1 MDNISKQEI
10 LNNIA
15 DITFKDQTKLV
26 DVISDIIIKDRDI
39 GFAIDISGKNLQ
51 EVEEI
56 RNKAINKLNK
66 ISNITKVTIVL
77 TNSKNPDKKPTNIKP
92 KHLINGVKKVV
103 LVASGKGGVGK
114 STIAALIAE
123 QLNLEGH
130 KVGIVDADI
139 YGPSI
144 PHIFGVKG
152 VPEIVNNK
160 MIPLVSRD
168 IKIISI
174 GLLIRDYSA
183 AIWRGPVASKTIYQ
197 LLSLT
202 NWGEL
207 DYLIIDMPPGTGDMH
222 LSILENYYLDG
233 VIIVTT
239 PQKITQIDVVRSID
253 LYKKLS
259 LPILG
264 IIENMS
270 NLSSSASESN
280 IENSKS
286 NFATEHNIPLICKI
300 PIEPKLSYNCDNG
313 LILTGIIDMP
323 IKNFI

>member
-1 MDNISKQEI
+1 M
-10 LNNIA
+10 
-15 DITFKDQTKLV
+15 
-26 DVISDIIIKDRDI
+26 
-39 GFAIDISGKNLQ
+39 
-51 EVEEI
+51 
-56 RNKAINKLNK
+56 
-66 ISNITKVTIVL
+66 
-77 TNSKNPDKKPTNIKP
+77 
-92 KHLINGVKKVV
+92 KKVV

-202 NWGEL
+202 NCGEL
-207 DYLIIDMPPGTGDMH
+207 DYLIIDMPTGTGDIH
-222 LSILENYYLDG
+222 
-233 VIIVTT
+233 
-239 PQKITQIDVVRSID
+239 
-253 LYKKLS
+253 
-259 LPILG
+259 
-264 IIENMS
+264 
-270 NLSSSASESN
+270 
-280 IENSKS
+280 
-286 NFATEHNIPLICKI
+286 
-300 PIEPKLSYNCDNG
+300 
-313 LILTGIIDMP
+313 
-323 IKNFI
+323 